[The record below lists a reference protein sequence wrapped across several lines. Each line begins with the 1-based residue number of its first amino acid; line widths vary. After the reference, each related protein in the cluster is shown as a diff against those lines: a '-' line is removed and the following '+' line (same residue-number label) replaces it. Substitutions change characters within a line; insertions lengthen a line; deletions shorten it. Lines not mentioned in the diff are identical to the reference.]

1 PHGMHY
7 PVEADFLAAIEAMA
21 VTIIKTV
28 AAYNAEAAKQK
39 LPAIEVLR
47 NTLFSSAIYNPNG
60 VSKDKI
66 ARAIFAGMASG
77 LNVDTGGIVD
87 LQFPVSDDK
96 SQSSYPGFAAV
107 RDDLANAKKARP
119 AHRAPAIA
127 PPRKP
132 TRRRPPVAQFNA
144 DPAAGET
151 GPDSKD
157 EDAAEWGV
165 PGIPG
170 GAIDASK
177 SLSYQGGKIDIASLK
192 DQVSTATDKLFNA

>member
-1 PHGMHY
+1 GIKLNKVANWYEGVCFVDVFDPSLCPNGNPKNVAMVYAAPPHGMHY

-119 AHRAPAIA
+119 AHR
-127 PPRKP
+127 
-132 TRRRPPVAQFNA
+132 
-144 DPAAGET
+144 
-151 GPDSKD
+151 
-157 EDAAEWGV
+157 
-165 PGIPG
+165 
-170 GAIDASK
+170 
-177 SLSYQGGKIDIASLK
+177 
-192 DQVSTATDKLFNA
+192 